1 MRRKAESEVIKR
13 NIEQNN
19 YPDMVNKFERD
30 FDKHMKDL
38 LTQLTK
44 TKRYETHIAN
54 LSQRLD
60 YNGYYSSRLHSDFTV
75 IEHWLIY

>member
-1 MRRKAESEVIKR
+1 MKR
-13 NIEQNN
+13 EMELNN
-19 YPDMVNKFERD
+19 YSVMVNKFVKD

-54 LSQRLD
+54 LS
-60 YNGYYSSRLHSDFTV
+60 
-75 IEHWLIY
+75 

>member
-1 MRRKAESEVIKR
+1 MIKR
-13 NIEQNN
+13 ELEQNN
-19 YPDMVNKFERD
+19 YSAMVNKFEKD

-54 LSQRLD
+54 LS
-60 YNGYYSSRLHSDFTV
+60 
-75 IEHWLIY
+75 